1 MTERN
6 SFKLLAQEEEKLHI
20 PPPDLEEDIFNQLH
34 ILSIFGKTVEMY
46 LPGAI
51 NLFVD
56 MLGGKMTPQ
65 SLEEPKIPKLENGS
79 LNKDED
85 DNLPGGS
92 SSEE

>member
-1 MTERN
+1 MIERN

-51 NLFVD
+51 NLFVEFLI
-56 MLGGKMTPQ
+56 M
-65 SLEEPKIPKLENGS
+65 SLILCIRLFQICPFDPAALS
-79 LNKDED
+79 
-85 DNLPGGS
+85 
-92 SSEE
+92 

>member
-6 SFKLLAQEEEKLHI
+6 SFKLLAQEEEQLNI
-20 PPPDLEEDIFNQLH
+20 PPPELERDIFDQLH

-65 SLEEPKIPKLENGS
+65 SLEEPELPKLENGS
-79 LNKDED
+79 FNEDED
-85 DNLPGGS
+85 LNLPGGS
-92 SSEE
+92 TPKA